1 MKLKRRGWRVEED
14 EEEED
19 EEGEEDE
26 VVACSPA
33 RRVSSLYQAT

>member
-1 MKLKRRGWRVEED
+1 MLGTMTPKLFAGHGAYHDEVEEDD

-26 VVACSPA
+26 EDEGED
-33 RRVSSLYQAT
+33 